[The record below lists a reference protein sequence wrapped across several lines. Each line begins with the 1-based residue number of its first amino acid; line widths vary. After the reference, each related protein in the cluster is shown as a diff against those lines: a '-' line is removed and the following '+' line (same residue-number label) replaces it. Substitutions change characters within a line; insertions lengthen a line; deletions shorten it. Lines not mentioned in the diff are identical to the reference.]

1 MALQKVTDIDTDSI
15 STHAIVLALYE
26 GTQFYGGV
34 YAEKGYNLSDFSS
47 SVGKVFVL
55 NGSERIPIAVNGQNT
70 YGTCEVSN
78 FDSTSFAYCWVRQKA
93 NAELTNLP
101 LYFWGL
107 GATYTGKQV
116 INVGE
121 TLSLEVTADS
131 GKVFETAPYLTV
143 RNADKEE
150 TDINFTISEGGK
162 KATLSYQVGDIVCAL
177 ITAFTVDAPEP
188 PQTATVSE
196 TLTNCTSQSVI
207 PDTIEIGQ
215 TLNITLIPN
224 SGYEFTDTPYLN
236 ITGND
241 TKQINFT
248 VDGNASVSYTVESG
262 VTNIEVIGTA
272 SEKQPTPNV
281 VNNIE
286 YTELSTDYDGDTIEI
301 TVKTEYYYSKRIDQP
316 KATYTQISGGLK
328 TVDMQES
335 HNEYQ
340 ATATVSISDFDIS
353 QPITLTGTVIDTLP
367 LTVDLS
373 NCISETPLND
383 YVDYD
388 SRINVT
394 LTANPNTEF
403 SDASKVYLQL
413 VHRVGGEQTTIPFNI
428 SADKLSASLDY
439 TLTDSTEYNRVII
452 HAEAFPKQVVGQNY
466 GAINVY
472 IVTLDNLQDF
482 AEKRFNETYDLGSY
496 VNRIQR
502 IFADVP
508 VYSADVLRCGDYN
521 TGISVEQPANENI
534 TLDFGN
540 VTIPAHNE
548 NTTDFD
554 GEIQVFLPFKGFV
567 TLPVDYVGKNINLQ
581 YVIDIITGNGVAK
594 LSYNGVVFQIEETQP
609 CQPVIYRTS
618 ENELK
623 TVGDDNWNTYILYG
637 LEPYIY
643 CKWYEGM
650 DEGRNNDRQTGILGD
665 FRGFNVFDD
674 VTPIHTAEMLSDE
687 QEMIYTALSD
697 GVYIE

>member
-1 MALQKVTDIDTDSI
+1 MALQKVTDIASVGNN
-15 STHAIVLALYE
+15 AIVLALYE
-26 GTQFYGGV
+26 GKQFYGGV
-34 YAEKGYNLSDFSS
+34 YAEKGYNLADFSTK
-47 SVGKVFVL
+47 GKVFAI
-55 NGSERIPIAVNGQNT
+55 NGRERIALNVNEQNT
-70 YGTCEVSN
+70 YGTCEASN
-78 FDSTSFAYCWVRQKA
+78 FDSKTFSYCWVKQTA
-93 NAELTNLP
+93 NAELTDLP

-116 INVGE
+116 IEVGE
-121 TLSLEVTADS
+121 TLNLEVTADS
-131 GKVFETAPYLTV
+131 GKVFKTAPYITV
-143 RNADKEE
+143 RNAEKEE
-150 TDINFTISEGGK
+150 TDINFTISEDGK
-162 KATLSYQVGDIVCAL
+162 KATLTYQVGDIVCAL
-177 ITAFTVDAPEP
+177 ITAFTVDAP
-188 PQTATVSE
+188 QTATISE
-196 TLTNCTSQSVI
+196 TLTNCTSESVI

-224 SGYEFTDTPYLN
+224 SGYEFTNTPYLN

-262 VTNIEVIGTA
+262 VTNISVIGTA

-286 YTELSTDYDGDTIEI
+286 YTELSTDYDGNTIEI
-301 TVKTEYYYSKRIDQP
+301 TVKTKYYHSKRIAQP
-316 KATYTQISGGLK
+316 KAVYTQISGGLK

-335 HNEYQ
+335 HTVYQ
-340 ATATVSISDFDIS
+340 AAATVSISDFDIS
-353 QPITLTGTVIDTLP
+353 QPITLTGTVINTLP

-373 NCISETPLND
+373 NCTSEEPLDD

-403 SDASKVYLQL
+403 SDASEVYLQL
-413 VHRVGGEQTTIPFNI
+413 VHRVGGGQTKIPFNI
-428 SADKLSASLDY
+428 STDKLSASLDY

-452 HAEAFPKQVVGQNY
+452 HAESFPKQVVGQNY

-472 IVTLDNLQDF
+472 IVTSDNLQDF
-482 AEKRFNETYDLGSY
+482 AEKRFNKTYDLGSY

-567 TLPVDYVGKNINLQ
+567 NIPVDYVGKNINLQ
-581 YVIDIITGNGVAK
+581 YVIDIITGNGAAR
-594 LSYNGVVFQIEETQP
+594 LSYDGVVFQIEETQP
-609 CQPVIYRTS
+609 SQPVIYRTS

-623 TVGDDNWNTYILYG
+623 TVGDDNWNNYILYG

-643 CKWYEGM
+643 CKWYESASN
-650 DEGRNNDRQTGILGD
+650 GRNNDRQTGILGD
-665 FRGFNVFDD
+665 FRGFNIFDD
-674 VTPIHTAEMLSDE
+674 VTPIHTAEMLADE

>member
-1 MALQKVTDIDTDSI
+1 MSLKKFTDISNVGKNSI
-15 STHAIVLALYE
+15 LLALYD
-26 GTQFYGGV
+26 GKQFYGGV
-34 YAEKGYNLSDFSS
+34 YAEKGYNLADFSTY
-47 SVGKVFVL
+47 GKVFSI
-55 NGSERIPIAVNGQNT
+55 NGGERIPITVNEQET
-70 YGTCEVSN
+70 YGTCDASN
-78 FDSTSFAYCWVRQKA
+78 FDKNKFVYCWVKQTA
-93 NAELTNLP
+93 NAELTDLP

-116 INVGE
+116 ITVGE
-121 TLSLEVTADS
+121 TLNLEVNANS

-143 RNADKEE
+143 RNAGKE
-150 TDINFTISEGGK
+150 TDINFTISENGK
-162 KATLSYQVGDIVCAL
+162 KATLTYQVGDIACAL

-188 PQTATVSE
+188 PQTATISE
-196 TLTNCTSQSVI
+196 TLTKCTSQSVI
-207 PDTIEIGQ
+207 PGTIEIGQ

-236 ITGND
+236 ITGGD
-241 TKQINFT
+241 TKKINFT

-262 VTNIEVIGTA
+262 VTNIDVIGTA

-281 VNNIE
+281 INNIE
-286 YTELSTDYDGDTIEI
+286 DTELSTDYDGATIEI
-301 TVKTEYYYSKRIDQP
+301 TVKTKYYYSKRINQP

-335 HNEYQ
+335 HTEYQ
-340 ATATVSISDFDIS
+340 ASATVSISDFDIS
-353 QPITLTGTVIDTLP
+353 QPITLTGTVINTLP

-373 NCISETPLND
+373 NCTSEEPLND

-403 SDASKVYLQL
+403 SDASEVYLQL
-413 VHRVGGEQTTIPFNI
+413 VHRVGGEQTKIPFTI

-439 TLTDSTEYNRVII
+439 TLTDSAEYNRGII
-452 HAEAFPKQVVGQNY
+452 HADAFPKQVVGQNY

-508 VYSADVLRCGDYN
+508 PYSADVLRCGDYN
-521 TGISVEQPANENI
+521 TGISVEQPADENI

-567 TLPVDYVGKNINLQ
+567 KIPVDYVGKNINLK

-609 CQPVIYRTS
+609 SQPVIYRTS

-623 TVGDDNWNTYILYG
+623 TVGDDDWNTYVLYG
-637 LEPYIY
+637 LEPYIF
-643 CKWYEGM
+643 CKWYKSM
-650 DEGRNNDRQTGILGD
+650 DEGRNNDRQTGILDD
-665 FRGFNVFDD
+665 FRGFNIFDD
-674 VTPIHTAEMLSDE
+674 VTPIHTPEMLADE

>member
-1 MALQKVTDIDTDSI
+1 MALQKVTDIASVGNN
-15 STHAIVLALYE
+15 AIVLALYDGE
-26 GTQFYGGV
+26 QFYGGV
-34 YAEKGYNLSDFSS
+34 YAEKGYNLADFSS
-47 SVGKVFVL
+47 ARGKVFVI
-55 NGSERIPIAVNGQNT
+55 NGSQYVPLSVNGQNT
-70 YGTCEVSN
+70 YGTCEATN
-78 FDSTSFAYCWVRQKA
+78 FDSSLLTYCWVRQTA
-93 NAELTNLP
+93 NAELTDLP

-116 INVGE
+116 IEVGE
-121 TLSLEVTADS
+121 TLNLEVTADS
-131 GKVFETAPYLTV
+131 GKVFETAPYITV
-143 RNADKEE
+143 RNAEKEE

-162 KATLSYQVGDIVCAL
+162 KATLSYKVGDIVCAL

-188 PQTATVSE
+188 SQTATISE
-196 TLTNCTSQSVI
+196 TLTNCTSESVI

-236 ITGND
+236 ITGDD

-262 VTNIEVIGTA
+262 VTNIAVIATA

-286 YTELSTDYDGDTIEI
+286 YTELSTDYDGTTIEI
-301 TVKTEYYYSKRIDQP
+301 TVSTNYYYSKRIDQP
-316 KATYTQISGGLK
+316 KAAYTPISGGLK

-335 HNEYQ
+335 HTEYQ

-353 QPITLTGTVIDTLP
+353 QPITLTGTVINTLP

-373 NCISETPLND
+373 NCISEEPLND
-383 YVDYD
+383 YIDYD
-388 SRINVT
+388 SRIEVT

-403 SDASKVYLQL
+403 SDASEVYLQL
-413 VHRVGGEQTTIPFNI
+413 VNRVGDGQTKIPFTI
-428 SADKLSASLDY
+428 SADKLSASVDY
-439 TLTDSTEYNRVII
+439 TLTDSAEYNRVII

-508 VYSADVLRCGDYN
+508 PYSADVLRCGDYN
-521 TGISVEQPANENI
+521 TGISVEQPENENI

-567 TLPVDYVGKNINLQ
+567 NIPVDYVGKNINLQ

-609 CQPVIYRTS
+609 SQPVIYRTS

-623 TVGDDNWNTYILYG
+623 TVGDDDWNTYVLYG

-643 CKWYEGM
+643 CKWYESM
-650 DEGRNNDRQTGILGD
+650 DDGRNNDRQTGILGD
-665 FRGFNVFDD
+665 FKGFNVFDD
-674 VTPIHTAEMLSDE
+674 VTPIHTAEMLAEE
-687 QEMIYTALSD
+687 QEIIYSELEN

>member
-1 MALQKVTDIDTDSI
+1 MALQKVADVASVGNN
-15 STHAIVLALYE
+15 AIVLALYE
-26 GTQFYGGV
+26 GNQFYGGV
-34 YAEKGYNLSDFSS
+34 YAEKGYNLEDFSTH
-47 SVGKVFVL
+47 GKVFVI
-55 NGSERIPIAVNGQNT
+55 NGSEKVPITVNERNT
-70 YGTCEVSN
+70 YGTCEGSD
-78 FDSTSFAYCWVRQKA
+78 FDSSLLVYCWVKQTA
-93 NAELTNLP
+93 NAELTDLP

-116 INVGE
+116 ITVGE
-121 TLSLEVTADS
+121 TLNLEVTADS

-143 RNADKEE
+143 RNAGED
-150 TDINFTISEGGK
+150 TDINFTISENGK
-162 KATLSYQVGDIVCAL
+162 KATLTYEVGDIACAL

-236 ITGND
+236 ITGDD

-262 VTNIEVIGTA
+262 VTNIAVIATA

-286 YTELSTDYDGDTIEI
+286 YTELSTDYDGTTIEI
-301 TVKTEYYYSKRIDQP
+301 TVATDYYYSKRIDQP
-316 KATYTQISGGLK
+316 KAAYTQISGGLK

-335 HNEYQ
+335 HTEYQ

-353 QPITLTGTVIDTLP
+353 QPITLTGTVINTLP

-394 LTANPNTEF
+394 LTAKPNTEF
-403 SDASKVYLQL
+403 SDASEVYLQL
-413 VHRVGGEQTTIPFNI
+413 IHRVGGERTTIPFNI
-428 SADKLSASLDY
+428 SADKLSASIDY

-508 VYSADVLRCGDYN
+508 PYSADVLRCGDYN
-521 TGISVEQPANENI
+521 TGISVEQPENENI

-567 TLPVDYVGKNINLQ
+567 NIPVDYVGKNINLQ

-609 CQPVIYRTS
+609 SQPVIYRTI

-623 TVGDDNWNTYILYG
+623 TVGDDDWNTYVLYG

-643 CKWYEGM
+643 CKWYESM

-674 VTPIHTAEMLSDE
+674 VTPIHTAEMLAEE

>member
-1 MALQKVTDIDTDSI
+1 MALQKVTDIANVGKN
-15 STHAIVLALYE
+15 AIVLALYE
-26 GTQFYGGV
+26 DKQFYGGV
-34 YAEKGYNLSDFSS
+34 YAEKGYNLADFSTH
-47 SVGKVFVL
+47 GKVFVI
-55 NGSERIPIAVNGQNT
+55 NGDKKVPITVNEPNT
-70 YGTCEVSN
+70 YGTCEDSN
-78 FDSTSFAYCWVRQKA
+78 FDSKMSVYCWVKQTA
-93 NAELTNLP
+93 NIELTDLP

-107 GATYTGKQV
+107 GTTYTGKQV
-116 INVGE
+116 ITVGE
-121 TLSLEVTADS
+121 TLNLEVTADS
-131 GKVFETAPYLTV
+131 GKVFETTPYLTV
-143 RNADKEE
+143 RNAEKEE
-150 TDINFTISEGGK
+150 TDINFTISEDGK

-196 TLTNCTSQSVI
+196 TLTNCTSKSVI

-236 ITGND
+236 VTGD
-241 TKQINFT
+241 DSKQINFT
-248 VDGNASVSYTVESG
+248 VDGNASISYTVESG
-262 VTNIEVIGTA
+262 VTNIAVIGTA
-272 SEKQPTPNV
+272 SEKQPKPNV

-286 YTELSTDYDGDTIEI
+286 YTKLSTNYDGTTIEI
-301 TVKTEYYYSKRIDQP
+301 TVSTDYYLSKRIDQP

-335 HNEYQ
+335 HTEYP

-353 QPITLTGTVIDTLP
+353 KPITLTGTVIDTLP

-373 NCISETPLND
+373 NCISEAPLND

-388 SRINVT
+388 SRIEVT
-394 LTANPNTEF
+394 LTATPNTEF

-413 VHRVGGEQTTIPFNI
+413 VHIVGSEQTTIPFTI

-439 TLTDSTEYNRVII
+439 TLTDSTKYNRVII

-482 AEKRFNETYDLGSY
+482 AEKRFNETYDLGRY

-508 VYSADVLRCGDYN
+508 PYSADVLRCGDYN
-521 TGISVEQPANENI
+521 TGISVEQPENENI

-554 GEIQVFLPFKGFV
+554 GKIQVFLPFKGFV
-567 TLPVDYVGKNINLQ
+567 NIPVDYVGKNINLQ

-609 CQPVIYRTS
+609 SQPVIYRTS

-623 TVGDDNWNTYILYG
+623 TVGDDDWNTYVLYG

-643 CKWYEGM
+643 CKWYESM
-650 DEGRNNDRQTGILGD
+650 DEGRNNDMRTGEIGD
-665 FRGFNVFDD
+665 FLGFNMFDD
-674 VTPIHTAEMLSDE
+674 VTPIHTPEMLAEE

>member
-1 MALQKVTDIDTDSI
+1 MALQKVTDI
-15 STHAIVLALYE
+15 
-26 GTQFYGGV
+26 
-34 YAEKGYNLSDFSS
+34 
-47 SVGKVFVL
+47 
-55 NGSERIPIAVNGQNT
+55 NT
-70 YGTCEVSN
+70 E
-78 FDSTSFAYCWVRQKA
+78 
-93 NAELTNLP
+93 
-101 LYFWGL
+101 
-107 GATYTGKQV
+107 
-116 INVGE
+116 
-121 TLSLEVTADS
+121 
-131 GKVFETAPYLTV
+131 
-143 RNADKEE
+143 
-150 TDINFTISEGGK
+150 
-162 KATLSYQVGDIVCAL
+162 
-177 ITAFTVDAPEP
+177 
-188 PQTATVSE
+188 
-196 TLTNCTSQSVI
+196 
-207 PDTIEIGQ
+207 
-215 TLNITLIPN
+215 
-224 SGYEFTDTPYLN
+224 
-236 ITGND
+236 
-241 TKQINFT
+241 
-248 VDGNASVSYTVESG
+248 
-262 VTNIEVIGTA
+262 
-272 SEKQPTPNV
+272 QPTPNV
-281 VNNIE
+281 VNNIVD
-286 YTELSTDYDGDTIEI
+286 TELSTDYDGTTIEI
-301 TVKTEYYYSKRIDQP
+301 TVSIYSRRPNKRIDRP

-335 HNEYQ
+335 HTVTQ

-353 QPITLTGTVIDTLP
+353 QPITLTGTVINILP

-373 NCISETPLND
+373 NCTSKEPLND

-388 SRINVT
+388 SRIEVT

-403 SDASKVYLQL
+403 SDASEVYLQL
-413 VHRVGGEQTTIPFNI
+413 LSRLGQQTKIPFNI

-439 TLTDSTEYNRVII
+439 TLTDSATYSGVTI

-466 GAINVY
+466 GTINVY
-472 IVTLDNLQDF
+472 IVTLDNLRDF
-482 AEKRFNETYDLGSY
+482 AEHRFDGPSDLGSY
-496 VNRIQR
+496 VHRIQR
-502 IFADVP
+502 IFADVTP
-508 VYSADVLRCGDYN
+508 YSSDVLRCGDYN

-567 TLPVDYVGKNINLQ
+567 NIPVDYVGKNINLQ

-609 CQPVIYRTS
+609 NHPLIYRTTQY
-618 ENELK
+618 ELI
-623 TVGDDNWNTYILYG
+623 GDDSDNWNTYILYG

-674 VTPIHTAEMLSDE
+674 VTPIHTAEMLAEE

>member
-1 MALQKVTDIDTDSI
+1 MALQKVTDIASVGNN
-15 STHAIVLALYE
+15 AIVLALYDGE
-26 GTQFYGGV
+26 QFYGGV
-34 YAEKGYNLSDFSS
+34 YAEKGYNLADFSS
-47 SVGKVFVL
+47 ARGKVFVI
-55 NGSERIPIAVNGQNT
+55 NGSQYVPLSVNGQNT
-70 YGTCEVSN
+70 YGTCEATN
-78 FDSTSFAYCWVRQKA
+78 FDSSLLTYCWVRQTA
-93 NAELTNLP
+93 NAELTDLP

-116 INVGE
+116 IEVGE
-121 TLSLEVTADS
+121 TLNLEVTADS
-131 GKVFETAPYLTV
+131 GKVFETAPYITV
-143 RNADKEE
+143 RNAEKEE

-188 PQTATVSE
+188 SQTATISE
-196 TLTNCTSQSVI
+196 TLTNCTSESVI

-236 ITGND
+236 ITGDD

-262 VTNIEVIGTA
+262 VTNIAVIATA

-286 YTELSTDYDGDTIEI
+286 YTELSTDYDGTTIEI
-301 TVKTEYYYSKRIDQP
+301 TVSTDYYYSKRIDQP
-316 KATYTQISGGLK
+316 KAAYTQISGGLK

-335 HNEYQ
+335 HTEYQ

-353 QPITLTGTVIDTLP
+353 QPITLTGTVINTLP

-373 NCISETPLND
+373 NCISEEPLND
-383 YVDYD
+383 YIDYD
-388 SRINVT
+388 SRIEVT

-403 SDASKVYLQL
+403 SDASEVYLQL
-413 VHRVGGEQTTIPFNI
+413 VNRVGDGQTKIPFTI
-428 SADKLSASLDY
+428 SADKLSASVDY
-439 TLTDSTEYNRVII
+439 TLTDSAEYNRVII

-508 VYSADVLRCGDYN
+508 PYSADVLRCGDYN
-521 TGISVEQPANENI
+521 TGISVEQPENENI

-567 TLPVDYVGKNINLQ
+567 NIPVDYVGKNINLQ

-609 CQPVIYRTS
+609 SQPVIYRTS

-623 TVGDDNWNTYILYG
+623 TVGDDDWNTYVLYG

-643 CKWYEGM
+643 CKWYESM
-650 DEGRNNDRQTGILGD
+650 DDGRNNDRQTGILGD

-674 VTPIHTAEMLSDE
+674 VTPIHTAEMLAEE
-687 QEMIYTALSD
+687 QEIIYSELEN